1 MGRWLVY
8 NEMLDITRNDL
19 NRSGI
24 RVLVKGV
31 GEWWLDTVSFSLIA
45 LVLSGVVWVLLLV
58 TPFSVIEWQLS
69 CGIRSG
75 G

>member
-1 MGRWLVY
+1 MARSRPVRSSSRVTRNRGYVCDMGRWLVY

-31 GEWWLDTVSFSLIA
+31 G
-45 LVLSGVVWVLLLV
+45 VVA
-58 TPFSVIEWQLS
+58 
-69 CGIRSG
+69 
-75 G
+75 